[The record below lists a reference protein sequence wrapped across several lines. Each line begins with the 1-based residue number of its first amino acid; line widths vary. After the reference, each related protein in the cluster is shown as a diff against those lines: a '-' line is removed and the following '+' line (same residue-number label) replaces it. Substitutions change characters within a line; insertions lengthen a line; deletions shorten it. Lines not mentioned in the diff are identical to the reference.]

1 MTWATGTAD
10 APRLWTYQEA
20 AAHEAK
26 IVPIRGR
33 VPECKPLARRDCTN
47 LTIRKEKRNII
58 VQSWGITI
66 TYRPG
71 GAIDIRVD
79 YRASNADRTL
89 LARLLGVSMFVR
101 HGITW
106 VSALDPANPEHMS
119 EANLARYSP
128 KLGYYPMKTKWVE
141 PQGNRK
147 YRRKYMLATLR
158 PVALNGENRWR
169 KYDYTMDNIVYPKS
183 KTLDRKGAAAVR
195 ARYKPLLT
203 LLSGYLKMTVDQE
216 VPTGVARYAPQ
227 EAGLFFDAHKA
238 KLRGDKHPDKQLELI
253 KLLENNSIEGSSIWN
268 SNGGWNYKI
277 CVNADKAKRHAVR
290 LVHDAHPGEAYKITK
305 VTTGEVVKNRY

>member
-33 VPECKPLARRDCTN
+33 VPECKPLARRDCVG

-89 LARLLGVSMFVR
+89 LARLLGVQMFVR

-106 VSALDPANPEHMS
+106 ISALDPANPEHMS
-119 EANLARYSP
+119 EANLAHYSP
-128 KLGYYPMKTKWVE
+128 KLGYYPMKTKGVE
-141 PQGNRK
+141 PPSVR
-147 YRRKYMLATLR
+147 YRRKHMLATLR

-195 ARYKPLLT
+195 ARYKPLLA
-203 LLSGYLKMTVDQE
+203 LLSGYLKMTADQE
-216 VPTGVARYAPQ
+216 VPPPRYAPL
-227 EAGLFFDAHKA
+227 EAHNYFKANKA
-238 KLRGDKHPDKQLELI
+238 KLRGDKHLDKQMELI
-253 KLLENNSIEGSSIWN
+253 KLVENNSIEHFHVLN
-268 SNGGWNYKI
+268 TNGGWNYGRR
-277 CVNADKAKRHAVR
+277 VNADKAKRHAVR

>member
-89 LARLLGVSMFVR
+89 LARLLGVAMFVR

-106 VSALDPANPEHMS
+106 IGALDPANPEHMS
-119 EANLARYSP
+119 EANLARYVP
-128 KLGYYPMKTKWVE
+128 KMGYYPMKTKWVE
-141 PQGNRK
+141 PEGNRK
-147 YRRKYMLATLR
+147 YRRMYMLATLR
-158 PVALNGENRWR
+158 PVALDSKNSWH
-169 KYDYTMDNIVYPKS
+169 KYAYTMDNIVYPKS
-183 KTLDRKGAAAVR
+183 KTLARKGAAAVR

-203 LLSGYLKMTVDQE
+203 LLSGYLKMTADQE
-216 VPTGVARYAPQ
+216 VPQARYAPL
-227 EAGLFFDAHKA
+227 EASMFFKDNKA

-253 KLLENNSIEGSSIWN
+253 KLVENNSIEHFHTWN
-268 SNGGWNYKI
+268 SNGGWNYGRR
-277 CVNADKAKRHAVR
+277 VNADKAKKHAVR
-290 LVHDAHPGEAYKITK
+290 LVHEAHPGEAYKITT

>member
-33 VPECKPLARRDCTN
+33 VPECKPLARRDCTG

-89 LARLLGVSMFVR
+89 LARLLGVQMFVR

-106 VSALDPANPEHMS
+106 VSALDPATPEQK
-119 EANLARYSP
+119 RV
-128 KLGYYPMKTKWVE
+128 GFYPMKTKWVE

-158 PVALNGENRWR
+158 PVEQTPAPRNYYN

-203 LLSGYLKMTVDQE
+203 LLSGYLKMTADQE
-216 VPTGVARYAPQ
+216 SPQGVARYNN
-227 EAGLFFDAHKA
+227 EARLFFEANKS

-253 KLLENNSIEGSSIWN
+253 KLVENNGIEHFHTWN
-268 SNGGWNYKI
+268 SNGGWNYGRR
-277 CVNADKAKRHAVR
+277 VNADKAKRYAVR

>member
-10 APRLWTYQEA
+10 APRLGTYQEA
-20 AAHEAK
+20 VAHEAK

-47 LTIRKEKRNII
+47 LTIRKEKRNIV

-89 LARLLGVSMFVR
+89 LARLLGVAMFVR

-106 VSALDPANPEHMS
+106 IGALDPANPEHMS
-119 EANLARYSP
+119 EANLARYVP
-128 KLGYYPMKTKWVE
+128 KTGYYPMKTKWLG
-141 PQGNRK
+141 PPKAR
-147 YRRKYMLATLR
+147 YRRRCYTATLR
-158 PVALNGENRWR
+158 PVALNIKNSWR
-169 KYDYTMDNIVYPKS
+169 KYEYAMDNIVYPKS

-195 ARYKPLLT
+195 AMYKPLLT
-203 LLSGYLKMTVDQE
+203 LLSGYLKMTADQE
-216 VPTGVARYAPQ
+216 VPQARYAPL
-227 EAGLFFDAHKA
+227 EAPNYFKDNKA
-238 KLRGDKHPDKQLELI
+238 KLRGDKHLDKQMELI
-253 KLLENNSIEGSSIWN
+253 KLVENNSIEHSHTWN
-268 SNGGWNYKI
+268 SNGGWNYGRR
-277 CVNADKAKRHAVR
+277 VNADKAKRHAVR